1 MIQILEDLRVIKDE
15 DLAEVC
21 KKLNTV
27 YTKSPFSHPRIKGII
42 LDTRKINLDEYKNLK
57 VISRVGVGLDNI
69 DLEECNRRGIKV
81 YNTPCDELTNSVAEF
96 TVMQILNFLRKNN
109 DVLFNKTVGI
119 IGKGRIGG
127 RVFDIFYDAKMVRNL
142 YYHDIKD
149 IDKFI
154 LYHCSKETILE
165 SDIICI
171 HISGSEEVIGEKEIK
186 QMKQKPIIVNMAR
199 AGCVNIKVIYEALEE
214 NKINGFISD
223 VDGNFL
229 FYKMG
234 LNTFLPC
241 MDIKEKFLFTPH
253 IASDTIVAR
262 TAMENLALE
271 NLIKGLKE

>member
-27 YTKSPFSHPRIKGII
+27 YTKSPFPHLRIKGII
-42 LDTRKINLDEYKNLK
+42 LDTRKINLDEYLNLK

-69 DLEECNRRGIKV
+69 DLEECNKRRIKV
-81 YNTPCDELTNSVAEF
+81 YNTPCDELTNSVVEF

-142 YYHDIKD
+142 YYYDIKD
-149 IDKFI
+149 VDKFN
-154 LYHCSKETILE
+154 LYQCSKETILE
-165 SDIICI
+165 SDIICV
-171 HISGSEEVIGEKEIK
+171 HISGNEEVIGENEIIR
-186 QMKQKPIIVNMAR
+186 MKDGVIIVNMAR
-199 AGCVNIKVIYEALEE
+199 EGCVNVIDIWNLLLYK
-214 NKINGFISD
+214 NKIGGYITD
-223 VDGNFL
+223 VDSF
-229 FYKMG
+229 
-234 LNTFLPC
+234 
-241 MDIKEKFLFTPH
+241 KFEGIGIDNKILQTPH
-253 IASDTIVAR
+253 IASDTIPAR
-262 TAMENLALE
+262 TAMEKMAVE

>member
-27 YTKSPFSHPRIKGII
+27 YTKSPFPHLRIKGII
-42 LDTRKINLDEYKNLK
+42 LDTRKINLDEYLNLK

-69 DLEECNRRGIKV
+69 DLEECNKRRIKV
-81 YNTPCDELTNSVAEF
+81 YNTPCDELTNSVVEF

-142 YYHDIKD
+142 YYYDIKD
-149 IDKFI
+149 MHKFS
-154 LYHCSKETILE
+154 LNHCSKETILE

-171 HISGSEEVIGEKEIK
+171 HISGNEEVIGEKEIK
-186 QMKQKPIIVNMAR
+186 DMKNGVIIVNMAR
-199 AGCVNIKVIYEALEE
+199 EGCVNIEAVLNGIRD
-214 NKINGFISD
+214 NKISGYITD
-223 VDGNFL
+223 VDAPPT
-229 FYKMG
+229 YRI
-234 LNTFLPC
+234 
-241 MDIKEKFLFTPH
+241 DIANKILHTSH
-253 IASDTIVAR
+253 IASNTISAR
-262 TAMENLALE
+262 TAMENLALQ